1 MIVDNNEEITTG
13 NDGTEMCSSGADVA
27 VEMCSPES
35 HDTCGDNSVATKRN
49 LVEILRFRHFSRHV
63 VFDAE
68 GDKYRNKRIE
78 DYITVSVVI
87 DMECGNTKN

>member
-35 HDTCGDNSVATKRN
+35 HDTRGDCGAFITIIVKAEHTQMKICTVQLFVYGAISPVENAKR
-49 LVEILRFRHFSRHV
+49 SRQ
-63 VFDAE
+63 
-68 GDKYRNKRIE
+68 
-78 DYITVSVVI
+78 
-87 DMECGNTKN
+87 

>member
-35 HDTCGDNSVATKRN
+35 HDTCGDCGSFITIIVKAEHTQMKICTVQLFRDCETFSVN
-49 LVEILRFRHFSRHV
+49 
-63 VFDAE
+63 
-68 GDKYRNKRIE
+68 
-78 DYITVSVVI
+78 
-87 DMECGNTKN
+87 

>member
-35 HDTCGDNSVATKRN
+35 HDTCGNNLLIRKTVAKDITER
-49 LVEILRFRHFSRHV
+49 R
-63 VFDAE
+63 
-68 GDKYRNKRIE
+68 KYGL
-78 DYITVSVVI
+78 T
-87 DMECGNTKN
+87 

>member
-35 HDTCGDNSVATKRN
+35 HDTLRGSVGVAQ
-49 LVEILRFRHFSRHV
+49 
-63 VFDAE
+63 
-68 GDKYRNKRIE
+68 DKIAA
-78 DYITVSVVI
+78 SQ
-87 DMECGNTKN
+87 

>member
-35 HDTCGDNSVATKRN
+35 HDTSH
-49 LVEILRFRHFSRHV
+49 VETV
-63 VFDAE
+63 VLMSKVKE
-68 GDKYRNKRIE
+68 
-78 DYITVSVVI
+78 
-87 DMECGNTKN
+87 